1 MDAGRTTGW
10 RRAVAAALLALA
22 AGLAVAGPGGPA
34 GAASRPAIG
43 DGTGGV
49 GKRLIGDFASPVYVT
64 AAPGARGIVYVVEQR
79 GTVQAVDHGTVAPQP
94 FLDLQGVV
102 NDDGNERGLLSIAF
116 DPAYRQN
123 GRLYAYFTNAAGNVE
138 VDELNATSD
147 LDANEASRRKVIEIP
162 HQTGATH
169 NGGQLA
175 FGRDGYLY
183 LAPGDGGCC
192 GDPLENAQNRH
203 VLLGKLLRIDPRAAG
218 GYGVPRGNPFV
229 GRPGKDE
236 IYALGLRNPFRFS
249 FDRSRIAIGDVGQ
262 DTWEEV
268 DYESRRSIR
277 GANFGWDHFEGDHL
291 FDYPGDDEAPRPR
304 HRYQPPVFEYPHQA
318 NGGGHR
324 EGCAVIGGYVVRDA
338 DLRSLYGRYLYA
350 DLCAGDLRS
359 FVPRLGGA
367 GRAPKLGV
375 HVDTPSTFGEG
386 RHGRIYVASRNG
398 PVYRLVRR

>member
-1 MDAGRTTGW
+1 VRAGGK
-10 RRAVAAALLALA
+10 AAARAGGAALA
-22 AGLAVAGPGGPA
+22 ALAAVAVALAGGGPA
-34 GAASRPAIG
+34 GAAGPGIG

-49 GKRLIGDFASPVYVT
+49 GKRLIGSFASPVYVT
-64 AAPGARGIVYVVEQR
+64 GAPGARGLVYVVEQR
-79 GTVQAVDHGTVAPQP
+79 GTVQAVDHGAVAPQP
-94 FLDLQGVV
+94 FLDIQGIV
-102 NDDGNERGLLSIAF
+102 NDSGNERGLLSIAF
-116 DPAYRQN
+116 DPGYPAN
-123 GRLYAYFTNAAGNVE
+123 HRLYAYYTNAAGDIQ
-138 VDELNATSD
+138 VDEFDASSD
-147 LDANEASRRKVIEIP
+147 LDVDESSRREVIEVP

-175 FGRDGYLY
+175 FGRDGHLY

-192 GDPLENAQNRH
+192 GDPLENAQNKH
-203 VLLGKLLRIDPRAAG
+203 VLLGKLLRIQPHAG
-218 GYGVPRGNPFV
+218 GGYSVPPGNPFV
-229 GRPGKDE
+229 GRAGRDE

-249 FDRSRIAIGDVGQ
+249 FDRTRIAIGDVGQ
-262 DTWEEV
+262 DSWEEV

-291 FDYPGDDEAPRPR
+291 YDAVGDDEAPRPR
-304 HRYQPPVFEYPHQA
+304 HRYQPPIFEYPHQA
-318 NGGGHR
+318 NGGGKR

-338 DLRSLYGRYLYA
+338 DLRSLYGRYLYT

-386 RHGRIYVASRNG
+386 GHGAIYVASRNG
-398 PVYRLVRR
+398 PVYGLVRR